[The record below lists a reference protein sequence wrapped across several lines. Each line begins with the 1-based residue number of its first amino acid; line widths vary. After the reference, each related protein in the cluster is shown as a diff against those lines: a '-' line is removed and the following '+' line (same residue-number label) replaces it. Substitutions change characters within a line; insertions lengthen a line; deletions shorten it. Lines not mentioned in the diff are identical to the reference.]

1 MWPGSWNCVNMSH
14 GWMQSIL
21 RDPELSRELGLGVPC
36 DFSLSALSR
45 TGITV
50 LEGLLRYPDN
60 GKSHPMGFHLMVSEV
75 QGSPRLPGVGG
86 SPAQDSWVP
95 CLP

>member
-1 MWPGSWNCVNMSH
+1 
-14 GWMQSIL
+14 MQSIL
-21 RDPELSRELGLGVPC
+21 RDPELSRELGLRVPC